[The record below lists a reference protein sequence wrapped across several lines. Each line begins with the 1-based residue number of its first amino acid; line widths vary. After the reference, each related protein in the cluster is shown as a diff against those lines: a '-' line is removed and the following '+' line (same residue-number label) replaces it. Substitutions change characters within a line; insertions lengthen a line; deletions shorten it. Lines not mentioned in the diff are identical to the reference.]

1 MMLMAKVFAFNDN
14 TTPVFRLYA
23 VRGRVWP
30 GDRSLELQQRAR
42 GEDGA
47 DPLPGSA
54 ALEA

>member
-14 TTPVFRLYA
+14 TTPVFRLHA